1 MSKQEFLLNFK
12 NKLEIDV
19 AGNTSM
25 DDIANADWAVL
36 AAGIS
41 TITPASSETSDNTPY
56 YDGEGFS
63 DTEVTGKHIT
73 FALSGHRLMG
83 DKAQDY
89 VAARFLDIGDKL
101 RTLCRW
107 TDAEGNTVTS
117 VATLTAI
124 VPFGGAANVK
134 QTFSFTLALNGK
146 PKYEAAQTTGG
157 TSGQA
162 NKAAKADK

>member
-1 MSKQEFLLNFK
+1 MSKQQFLLNHK

-19 AGNTSM
+19 AGNTSLE
-25 DDIANADWAVL
+25 DVEKANWKPL
-36 AAGIS
+36 KAGIS

-63 DTEVTGKHIT
+63 DTDVTGKHIT
-73 FALSGHRLMG
+73 FACSGHRLVG
-83 DKAQDY
+83 DEAQDY
-89 VAARFLDIGDKL
+89 IASKFLAIGDEL

-107 TDAEGNTVTS
+107 TDAQGNTVTA
-117 VATLTAI
+117 VATLTSI

-146 PKYEAAQTTGG
+146 PKYEAVKVSQVV
-157 TSGQA
+157 SGSSSEQH
-162 NKAAKADK
+162 

>member
-19 AGNTSM
+19 LGNTSL
-25 DDIANADWAVL
+25 DDKEKADWAVL
-36 AAGIS
+36 AKGIN

-63 DTEVTGKHIT
+63 DTDVTGKHIT

-89 VAARFLDIGDKL
+89 VASKFLDIGDKL

-107 TDAEGNTVTS
+107 TDAQGNTVTS

-146 PKYEAAQTTGG
+146 PEYTPAGGG
-157 TSGQA
+157 TA
-162 NKAAKADK
+162 PTNKVVKTDK

>member
-19 AGNTSM
+19 LGNTSL
-25 DDIANADWAVL
+25 DDIDKADWATL

-41 TITPASSETSDNTPY
+41 TITPAASETSDNTPY
-56 YDGEGFS
+56 YDGGGFS
-63 DTEVTGKHIT
+63 DTDVTGKHIT
-73 FALSGHRLMG
+73 FALSGHRLVG

-89 VAARFLDIGDKL
+89 IASKFLAIGDAL

-107 TDAEGNTVTS
+107 TDAEGNIVTS

-146 PKYEAAQTTGG
+146 PQYEAAP
-157 TSGQA
+157 
-162 NKAAKADK
+162 